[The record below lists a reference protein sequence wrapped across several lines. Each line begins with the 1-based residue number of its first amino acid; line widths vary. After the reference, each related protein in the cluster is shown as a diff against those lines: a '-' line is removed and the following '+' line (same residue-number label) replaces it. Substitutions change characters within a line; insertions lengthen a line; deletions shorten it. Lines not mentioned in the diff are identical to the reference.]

1 MDFRRQALLIL
12 VALTS
17 ALGCRHDQAV
27 KRELLERDLRM
38 QEDRIYELEAQ
49 LEDTQ
54 RALDRA
60 RGVVREELP
69 SGSRPGL
76 GGLFGGSAG
85 GVNEQRTIDSDPRNA
100 TGAPSGI
107 NPGSSSGSG
116 TPSVILPPKGDTGPP
131 AVELPGG
138 TGAAPPFKGAPIISP
153 PDPKKPEGVPAPG
166 GSAPPFKPGGAR
178 SGGSDVDGFARGTPR
193 LKEMSSPKFVSPGA
207 LGNTSSDQSSSDQSE
222 VGDVLP
228 VPLPADQT
236 VKTISLN
243 RRTGGWNS
251 DGKPGDDGITVVVEP
266 RNARGEVVAVPGS
279 VVIALWDPA
288 IEGEAGLYS
297 KWDFAVTDAGAM
309 FRSLAAGGSGGMH
322 FELKW
327 PEGPPAHSKL
337 ALFVRYVTADGRR
350 LQAEKE
356 LHIDLGSGTTSAWR
370 NPAAQPTFTAS
381 RNFGPTTAGA
391 TREVGTTN
399 TAVRAGGEANVNAAA
414 PLHWSRPKTSSAAT
428 QTPEV
433 LSPPTNAQ
441 PLGDSAIGPQTGPA
455 LGPALIAP
463 RN

>member
-12 VALTS
+12 VALTGV
-17 ALGCRHDQAV
+17 LGCRHDQAV

-153 PDPKKPEGVPAPG
+153 PDPKKPEGIPTPG

-178 SGGSDVDGFARGTPR
+178 NGGADGEGFARNQPR

-207 LGNTSSDQSSSDQSE
+207 LGSSDGEQGE

-266 RNARGEVVAVPGS
+266 RNGRGEVVAVPGS
-279 VVIALWDPA
+279 VVIAVWDPA

-370 NPAAQPTFTAS
+370 NPAAQPTFTAA

-391 TREVGTTN
+391 TGVSGAPN
-399 TAVRAGGEANVNAAA
+399 TAVQAGGEANANSAA
-414 PLHWSRPKTSSAAT
+414 PLHWGRPKTTTATT

-433 LSPPTNAQ
+433 LAPPTNGQ
-441 PLGDSAIGPQTGPA
+441 PLGDPGIEFQVGPT
-455 LGPALIAP
+455 LSPALIGP
-463 RN
+463 GN